1 MARLAAFHQE
11 RNPPAMNRLLIS
23 VLLGLLV
30 WNVSTALLIDL
41 YVPSPCDASG
51 RCDGDMIFTLK
62 VVGLWLG
69 MFWLSSVGVLL
80 YNVARWQRDWR
91 LHQQGAR

>member
-1 MARLAAFHQE
+1 
-11 RNPPAMNRLLIS
+11 MNRLLIS

-41 YVPSPCDASG
+41 YVPSPCDVVEQHA
-51 RCDGDMIFTLK
+51 DGDMIFTLK

-69 MFWLSSVGVLL
+69 MFWVSSVGVLL

-91 LHQQGAR
+91 LHQQGA